1 MRGVGE
7 ELAHPCLAF
16 LPLADRVLDLV
27 EHLVERDAEPAG
39 FRPRVLVLDPAG
51 KVTGGDLS
59 CRLAHPLQG
68 PQPDPDHPP
77 GEAGQGDQHGGG
89 DDRLDQE
96 QLVERFLH
104 VAGRHR
110 NIGDPSRLVGDRA
123 GPEFGAGA
131 ALRADRDDLR
141 RLPESSDRNVAA
153 EVRAGDARG
162 PVSEEGR
169 REDLPRG

>member
-68 PQPDPDHPP
+68 LSPIPIIHQARP
-77 GEAGQGDQHGGG
+77 A
-89 DDRLDQE
+89 RAISTAA
-96 QLVERFLH
+96 VTIASIRSSWSSVSFM
-104 VAGRHR
+104 
-110 NIGDPSRLVGDRA
+110 SLVGTA
-123 GPEFGAGA
+123 T
-131 ALRADRDDLR
+131 
-141 RLPESSDRNVAA
+141 
-153 EVRAGDARG
+153 
-162 PVSEEGR
+162 
-169 REDLPRG
+169 